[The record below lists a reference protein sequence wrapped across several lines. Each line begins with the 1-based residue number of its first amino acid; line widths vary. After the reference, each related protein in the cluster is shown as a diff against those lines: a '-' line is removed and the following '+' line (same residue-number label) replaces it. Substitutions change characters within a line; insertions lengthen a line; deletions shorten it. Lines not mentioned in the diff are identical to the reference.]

1 MNKMKQL
8 LLLATAALIAFSLSA
23 CSFEDGKVNDNADK
37 TKATDQHTADQKNTP
52 PAGATAQND
61 GNNNNGGMADN
72 TNGAMETNDHTS
84 NATAGQGGEEDGG
97 RLPGIVDDAKDD
109 IEDGIDDVGDDI
121 KDGIEDAKDDI
132 TGAGNN
138 NNGAGV
144 GSTDGASN
152 GR

>member
-1 MNKMKQL
+1 MNKIKKFL
-8 LLLATAALIAFSLSA
+8 LLGIAVLLALSFSA
-23 CSFEDGKVNDNADK
+23 CSFEDGKVDDNADK
-37 TKATDQHTADQKNTP
+37 TKATDQHTAQNHTP
-52 PAGATAQND
+52 PASTAQND
-61 GNNNNGGMADN
+61 GTAER
-72 TNGAMETNDHTS
+72 TNGAD
-84 NATAGQGGEEDGG
+84 EEDGG

-109 IEDGIDDVGDDI
+109 IEDGIDNVGDDI

>member
-1 MNKMKQL
+1 MKQL

-23 CSFEDGKVNDNADK
+23 CSFEDGKVDDNADK
-37 TKATDQHTADQKNTP
+37 TKATDQHTEQSNHTP
-52 PAGATAQND
+52 PAGQTAD
-61 GNNNNGGMADN
+61 NNGGMADN
-72 TNGAMETNDHTS
+72 TDGAMGTNDHAS
-84 NATAGQGGEEDGG
+84 NATAGQDGEEDGG